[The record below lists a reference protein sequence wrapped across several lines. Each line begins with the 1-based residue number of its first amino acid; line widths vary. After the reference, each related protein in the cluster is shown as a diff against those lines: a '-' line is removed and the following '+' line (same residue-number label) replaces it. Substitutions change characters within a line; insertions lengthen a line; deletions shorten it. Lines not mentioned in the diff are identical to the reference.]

1 MNRALKKGG
10 GKGKVMTRKTCRDS
24 IVIGSYD
31 HYHHHS
37 AIKTWKTLMTTRRE
51 IYEGKQ
57 CPVEAIITITIISRV
72 SLTNLEIEKGLRP
85 KWSTPSLKENLD
97 NFDGN
102 KQRDMRGNK

>member
-10 GKGKVMTRKTCRDS
+10 GKGKTMAGKTCRDS

-37 AIKTWKTLMTTRRE
+37 NLAIKTWKTLMTTRRE

-85 KWSTPSLKENLD
+85 TPSLKENLD